1 MRTAGSI
8 IYSKRYNEDEELFR
22 EIFGEFENEKKLPD
36 GSTPEE
42 ETADRRIR
50 QLEATPPG
58 VNFVPDID
66 LIMKAKLFIAKARRF
81 SEKHKVT
88 AEICKLETM
97 VSVRLYFTD
106 EIISLGL
113 KKALVELIDI
123 ADEVTGIP
131 YPNGRDDW
139 FNSAIVLNIRT
150 HRSYIDG
157 IEIGSR

>member
-1 MRTAGSI
+1 MITTGNI

-22 EIFGEFENEKKLPD
+22 KIFSEFENEKRLPD
-36 GSTPEE
+36 GSTSEE
-42 ETADRRIR
+42 READERIR
-50 QLEATPPG
+50 QLEAVLPG
-58 VNFVPDID
+58 ITFVPDID
-66 LIMKAKLFIAKARRF
+66 LVMKSKQFIAKARRF

-88 AEICKLETM
+88 TEICKLETM

-106 EIISLGL
+106 EIITPPL

-131 YPNGRDDW
+131 YPNGKDDW
-139 FNSAIVLNIRT
+139 FNTAIVLNFRT

-157 IEIGSR
+157 IEIGSH